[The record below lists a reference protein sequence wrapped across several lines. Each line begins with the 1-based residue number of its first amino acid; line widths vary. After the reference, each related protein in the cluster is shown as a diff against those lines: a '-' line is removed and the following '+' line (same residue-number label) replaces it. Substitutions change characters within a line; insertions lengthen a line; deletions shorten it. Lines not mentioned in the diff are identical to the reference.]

1 MSIITAVTVGLVVW
15 SCGGGPREQ
24 STNTN
29 AADTIYPEQ
38 KLSAEVKQEIYSL
51 PTPLEI
57 AGILEKS
64 KAGYIFDI
72 TNSPGNTSKYMTER
86 EKALNL
92 GIYTADL
99 AYSATYGQQEAT
111 DKFLACTAKLSD
123 ELGISGIYEAGLV
136 EKVRRFGNNRDS
148 LISLVDSVMIRTS
161 SLLSRQNRHYL
172 AILIATGAFVEG
184 LYLTSELN
192 VVAGNNTLISS
203 AILTQQQHLGQ
214 LLTVLEAFRE
224 CKQMDALYLKV
235 SSLQSIFSDFG
246 LEPGKPLD
254 RDKAIALSD
263 MVEKV
268 RNEIS
273 RSEYPAD

>member
-1 MSIITAVTVGLVVW
+1 MSIIKAVTVGLIVW
-15 SCGGGPREQ
+15 SCGGGTHEQ
-24 STNTN
+24 STQTS
-29 AADTIYPEQ
+29 AADTIYPEA
-38 KLSAEVKQEIYSL
+38 KLSAEIKQELYAL

-57 AGILEKS
+57 ARILETS
-64 KAGYIFDI
+64 KAGFIFDI
-72 TNSPGNTSKYMTER
+72 TNPPENAGKYISER

-99 AYSATYGQQEAT
+99 AYSATFSQQEGT
-111 DKFLACTAKLSD
+111 DKFLAITAKLSE
-123 ELGISGIYEAGLV
+123 ELGIAGVYEAGLV

-203 AILTQQQHLGQ
+203 AILKQQQHLGQ

-224 CKQMDALYLKV
+224 CKEMDALYLKV
-235 SSLQSIFSDFG
+235 ASLQSIFTDSG
-246 LEPGKPLD
+246 LEPGKALD
-254 RDKAIALSD
+254 KDRAIALSD
-263 MVEKV
+263 LVEKV
-268 RNEIS
+268 RNEII
-273 RSEYPAD
+273 

>member
-15 SCGGGPREQ
+15 SCGGGTREQ

-99 AYSATYGQQEAT
+99 AYSATYGQQDAT

-136 EKVRRFGNNRDS
+136 EKVKRFGNNRDS
-148 LISLVDSVMIRTS
+148 LVTLVDSVLIHTS
-161 SLLSRQNRHYL
+161 SFLASQNRHYL
-172 AILIATGAFVEG
+172 AVLIATGAFVEG
-184 LYLTSELN
+184 LYLTTELN
-192 VVAGNNTLISS
+192 VVADDNILISS
-203 AILTQQQHLGQ
+203 AILKQKDHLDK
-214 LLTVLEAFRE
+214 LLTVLGAFRE
-224 CKQMDALYLKV
+224 CKKMDALYLKV
-235 SSLQSIFSDFG
+235 SSLQSIFTDFG
-246 LEPGKPLD
+246 LEPGKALD
-254 RDKAIALSD
+254 REKAIALSD
-263 MVEKV
+263 LMEKV

-273 RSEYPAD
+273 RSEYQAD